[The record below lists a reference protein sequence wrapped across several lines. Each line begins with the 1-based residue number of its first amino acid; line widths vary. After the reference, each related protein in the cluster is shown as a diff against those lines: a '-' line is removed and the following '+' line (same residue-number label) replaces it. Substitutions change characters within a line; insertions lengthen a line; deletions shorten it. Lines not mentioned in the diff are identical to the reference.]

1 MIRKREH
8 RMNELPTQPRR
19 SVGKSDANDSL
30 GEVPDGYTYMQEPP
44 STSWQTTSTF
54 HPVTV
59 DAAPAVAEEPKK
71 KSAGKSAGRALRE
84 IVETILLA
92 AVIFFGVRLLV
103 LNFQVEG
110 SSMLPNLH
118 DQELLLVNR
127 NAYGE
132 IDLNKW
138 LNYIPLVDREGTW
151 VVWEFDPPE
160 RGDIVV
166 FDPPG
171 STDGKP
177 YIKRVLAL
185 EGETVEIKNGSIY
198 VDGIKVDEPYIQ
210 DGITECYSDEECK
223 WVVSEGHVWVMGDN
237 RRNSSDSRAF
247 GEVPIEN
254 IIGKAIVTYW
264 PVEDIGL
271 VPHYD
276 YPEISD

>member
-1 MIRKREH
+1 
-8 RMNELPTQPRR
+8 MNEFPSQPRR
-19 SVGKSDANDSL
+19 SLGKSDASDNL
-30 GEVPDGYTYMQEPP
+30 GEVPDGYSYTQEPP
-44 STSWQTTSTF
+44 SDNRQTTSTF
-54 HPVTV
+54 QPVT
-59 DAAPAVAEEPKK
+59 EPVITTDQPKA
-71 KSAGKSAGRALRE
+71 KSGGKTAGRALRE
-84 IVETILLA
+84 ILETVLLA

-118 DQELLLVNR
+118 NQELLLVNR

-132 IDLNKW
+132 VDLNKW
-138 LNYIPLVDREGTW
+138 LNYLPLVEREGTW

-171 STDGKP
+171 SSDGKP

-185 EGETVEIKNGSIY
+185 EGETVEVKNGSVY
-198 VDGIKVDEPYIQ
+198 VNGTQVEEPYIQ
-210 DGITECYSDEECK
+210 DGITDCYSDEACT
-223 WVVSEGHVWVMGDN
+223 WTVPEGNVWVMGDN

-247 GEVPIEN
+247 GPVPVEN
-254 IIGKAIVTYW
+254 IIGKAIITYW

-276 YPEISD
+276 YPEISE